1 MKKKRQ
7 YQFDNSSLAV
17 RRYRTA
23 RGSLLA
29 MILITVLNTVMSA
42 TGNYESYYVFCDYL
56 AYYCGVYGRVFYEQ
70 SGEMLYLIL
79 GCAAVALILLP
90 LLLGWIFSKKRRG
103 WMIAAL
109 VMVALD
115 TLLIVADAIGYQDIS
130 YLLSIAFH
138 VWLIVEMVLAIRA
151 GKQAIAEM
159 NAPKPVPDAEF
170 HDASTGEQPDTPALG
185 MPQEEKKYRV
195 LVEAMYGSRTI
206 QVRRSYGL
214 TELVINGRLYGKWEG
229 VKEVPYRLAA
239 QVDGHEIATVLE
251 PTGMQKITV
260 DGEVI
265 AKKQRLI

>member
-1 MKKKRQ
+1 MKKKRN
-7 YQFDNSSLAV
+7 YRFENDSLAV

-23 RGSLLA
+23 RGSLLLL
-29 MILITVLNTVMSA
+29 ILITVLNTVMSA

-56 AYYCGVYGRVFYEQ
+56 AYYCAVYGRVFYEE

-90 LLLGWIFSKKRRG
+90 LLLCWIFSKKRRG

-109 VMVALD
+109 VMVSLD

-138 VWLIVEMVLAIRA
+138 IWLIVEMVLAIRA

-159 NAPKPVPDAEF
+159 NAPKTAPDTEF
-170 HDASTGEQPDTPALG
+170 HDASTGETPDTPALG

-195 LVEAMYGSRTI
+195 LLTTEHGGDTI
-206 QVRRSYGL
+206 EVRRSYSL
-214 TELVINGRLYGKWEG
+214 SELVINGRLYDRREGLREGAYVLSARVKGKLIEAKQLPSG
-229 VKEVPYRLAA
+229 LLTIEVNGQL
-239 QVDGHEIATVLE
+239 VDEKL
-251 PTGMQKITV
+251 
-260 DGEVI
+260 
-265 AKKQRLI
+265 RLI